1 MIGIEA
7 LGVLIANIIHTA
19 QREQD
24 HDRRHQLEAIAAELS
39 EEMGR
44 RCCDLA
50 TAWRIMETKSPRR
63 GLRHAVNIEIAT
75 VMREIEI
82 DTDNLGYAI
91 SYPQRFLAALNG
103 MRDGA
108 ALL

>member
-1 MIGIEA
+1 
-7 LGVLIANIIHTA
+7 
-19 QREQD
+19 
-24 HDRRHQLEAIAAELS
+24 
-39 EEMGR
+39 
-44 RCCDLA
+44 
-50 TAWRIMETKSPRR
+50 
-63 GLRHAVNIEIAT
+63 
-75 VMREIEI
+75 MREIEI